1 MEVEGMF
8 ALSCDGGA
16 FLITSLLRFVFS
28 AFDAQ
33 VFQHLPAN
41 VAGIGEFAR
50 WMFITH
56 SYFVSVNVK
65 SVVCHKSLNI

>member
-1 MEVEGMF
+1 MF
-8 ALSCDGGA
+8 ALSCDGDT
-16 FLITSLLRFVFS
+16 FLITPLLRFVFS

-33 VFQHLPAN
+33 VFHHLPAN

-56 SYFVSVNVK
+56 IYLF
-65 SVVCHKSLNI
+65 L